1 MSYHPIN
8 LAFRFFLELSALASL
23 AKWGLTNFDGYT
35 RYAMAVFMPLLFM
48 IIWGVFAVKGDKSRS
63 GKTIVSTPGYI
74 RFPLELAWF
83 GFSIWA
89 LFDAGHNTLPKIF
102 LAGVV
107 LHYLLSMGRIRWLLK
122 GEQDAGSGR

>member
-23 AKWGLTNFDGYT
+23 AKWGFSTFEGIT
-35 RYAMAVFMPLLFM
+35 RYAMAVTMPLLFM
-48 IIWGVFAVKGDKSRS
+48 IIWGVFAVRGDKSRS
-63 GKTIVSTPGYI
+63 GKTLVPTPGYI
-74 RFPLELAWF
+74 RLPLELLWF

-102 LAGVV
+102 IAGVV
-107 LHYLLSMGRIRWLLK
+107 LHYLLSMGRIRWLMK
-122 GEQDAGSGR
+122 V